1 MNNKNNKNPK
11 AAAEKKSSW
20 LQHCLACD
28 GVVFTLVF
36 TVFSAVLCY
45 PLLLHPTGHLHSI
58 PLADKGTNL
67 WNLWWVYY
75 ALFERHVSPLWCDLV
90 FYPWGGD
97 LRFHTLSVVNGV
109 LASPVTAVFGPVVSY
124 NVLFFVWTIFT
135 GVFAALWG
143 RMFGLSRMTAV
154 ALGFIAAFHPFRWNH
169 VEHLNLFSTAWM
181 MASFYCC
188 ERWMQSKS
196 IQNFS
201 LFLLVWGLALF
212 SDWYFG
218 LFVGIYY
225 GLRLLVEL
233 IHNKDN
239 FHSPQICYA
248 FLLPL
253 IILVGLVF
261 FYFQPPVQNP
271 PYPVSPDEVGIM
283 YSSFWSLSLIH
294 FVIPLWIF
302 PWMASFSKKGAEFAL
317 HPGYAQMIMGILGLC
332 FWKKLAITKSSK
344 LFLLLM
350 MVTFALISLGP
361 LLQIHSSVQ
370 TLLGY
375 PVPMPAVVFEIIPG
389 LTSMRVFTRFAFVAW
404 LGVSLVALIYFQ
416 QTVFLKVK
424 VSSQLIIL
432 GGLSVLFLV
441 ETQWKPLSVVDYD
454 PPSSIVSQS
463 KGNILELPIE
473 PTRFSGI
480 HLYHQ
485 TIHHQPIYVIE
496 ISRISA
502 YRKAYLEHHP
512 FVQELSDFVNERNL
526 TAERITS
533 IGDRFCEEISA
544 LHPERIVVT
553 HPEMSESWMQRRQQE
568 IDELMKSCENFENNP
583 ENEQ

>member
-1 MNNKNNKNPK
+1 MNMANNKKPT
-11 AAAEKKSSW
+11 AADAKHSTW
-20 LQHCLACD
+20 LQQLLALD

-36 TVFSAVLCY
+36 TVLSTVLCY
-45 PLLLHPTGHLHSI
+45 PLLLNPTGHLYSV

-97 LRFHTLSVVNGV
+97 LRYHTLSVVNGV
-109 LASPVTAVFGPVVSY
+109 LAAPVTAVFGPVVSY
-124 NVLFFVWTIFT
+124 NALFFVWTIIT

-169 VEHLNLFSTAWM
+169 VEHLNLFSTVWM
-181 MASFYCC
+181 MAAFYCC

-196 IQNFS
+196 IQNFF
-201 LFLLVWGLALF
+201 LYLLVWGLALF

-225 GLRLLVEL
+225 SLRLIVDL
-233 IHNKDN
+233 IHNKN
-239 FHSPQICYA
+239 KFHTTQICYA
-248 FLLPL
+248 FLLPF
-253 IILVGLVF
+253 IILGGLVV
-261 FYFQPPVQNP
+261 FYFQPPAQNP
-271 PYPVSPDEVGIM
+271 PYPVRPDEVGIM

-294 FVIPLWIF
+294 FVIPLWMF
-302 PWMASFSKKGAEFAL
+302 PWMSSFPKTGAEFAL
-317 HPGYAQMIMGILGLC
+317 HPGYAQMILGVLGLC
-332 FWKKLAITKSSK
+332 YWKKLAITKPSK

-350 MVTFALISLGP
+350 MFTFALISLGP
-361 LLQIHSSVQ
+361 LLKIYSSVQ

-375 PVPMPAVVFEIIPG
+375 PVPMPAMIFEFIPG

-404 LGVSLVALIYFQ
+404 LGMSLIGLIYLQ
-416 QTVFLKVK
+416 QIVFLKIK

-432 GGLSVLFLV
+432 GGLSVLFLI
-441 ETQWKPLSVVDYD
+441 ETQWKPLSVIDYD
-454 PPSSIVSQS
+454 PPTDIVSHIN
-463 KGNILELPIE
+463 GNVLELPVE
-473 PTRFSGI
+473 PTRFSGM

-496 ISRISA
+496 ISRISG
-502 YRKAYLEHHP
+502 YRKAYLGQYP

-526 TAERITS
+526 TALRIAN
-533 IGDRFCEEISA
+533 IRDRFCEEISR
-544 LHPERIVVT
+544 LKIGRIDVT
-553 HPEMSESWMQRRQQE
+553 HPEMSESWMQRRQKE
-568 IDELMKSCENFENNP
+568 IDALMELCGSSEKNQEN
-583 ENEQ
+583 